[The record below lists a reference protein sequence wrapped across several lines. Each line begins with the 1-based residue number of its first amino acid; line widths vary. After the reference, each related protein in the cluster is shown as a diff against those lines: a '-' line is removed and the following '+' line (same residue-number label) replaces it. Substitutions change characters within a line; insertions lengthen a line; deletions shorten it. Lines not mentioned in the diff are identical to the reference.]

1 MYGAQA
7 AHSASYLLLGD
18 TAKMATS
25 SGSLSSMILT
35 VSFEGNRL
43 TLSIPKSIKVYEVVQ
58 KAAEAFKVKPEGLG
72 FLYQGLTVPEELSV
86 EVCGC

>member
-1 MYGAQA
+1 VYGAQA

-18 TAKMATS
+18 TAKMAT
-25 SGSLSSMILT
+25 GSLPSMILT

>member
-7 AHSASYLLLGD
+7 AHSGSYLLLGD
-18 TAKMATS
+18 TAKMAT
-25 SGSLSSMILT
+25 GSLSSMILT

-43 TLSIPKSIKVYEVVQ
+43 TLSIPKNIKVYEVVQ

>member
-1 MYGAQA
+1 
-7 AHSASYLLLGD
+7 
-18 TAKMATS
+18 MATS

-58 KAAEAFKVKPEGLG
+58 KAAEAFNVDPEGLG
-72 FLYQGLTVPEELSV
+72 FLYQGLAVPEELTV
-86 EVCGC
+86 EVCRC

>member
-1 MYGAQA
+1 
-7 AHSASYLLLGD
+7 
-18 TAKMATS
+18 MAT
-25 SGSLSSMILT
+25 GSLPSMTLT

-43 TLSIPKSIKVYEVVQ
+43 TISIPESIKVHEVVQ
-58 KAAEAFKVKPEGLG
+58 QAAEAFKVKPEGLG